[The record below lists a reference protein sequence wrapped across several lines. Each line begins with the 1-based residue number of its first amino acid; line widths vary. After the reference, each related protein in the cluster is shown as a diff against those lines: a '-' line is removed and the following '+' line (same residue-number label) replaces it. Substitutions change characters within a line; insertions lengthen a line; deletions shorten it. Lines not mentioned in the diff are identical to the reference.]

1 MDNGQQPLEARDEA
15 WHREQQTRMLGAW
28 DMLSGILQAGMS
40 APAHEAQAAGS
51 VPFIVITGFLGAGKT
66 TLLNAL
72 LTQPH
77 RKRLAVLVNDFGK
90 VNIDAML
97 VSQRTVDTISLS
109 NGCTCC
115 SLASD
120 LAAQLATLTQA
131 DFPPDAIVLEASGLA
146 DPHGIA
152 QVALANRDLALE
164 GIVAVV
170 DAQAMRDQAVDPAG
184 RRIFAAQLAASDLI
198 VLNKLALVD
207 PGQHEAHRH
216 WLREQAGAKPIIE
229 ADARTIPFD
238 LILGIQ
244 HASGR
249 APAQWLTTPRL
260 ASHGYESVSL
270 MSSDTID
277 DALFARFLESL
288 PPSVVR
294 AKGVLPLSSR
304 PELQS
309 VYQRVGQRWSIVAGE
324 AWGQR
329 DPCANLVLIAPHGTL
344 DEARLQEVFD
354 GCRSTNSV

>member
-1 MDNGQQPLEARDEA
+1 MDEGQPPSQARDEA
-15 WHREQQTRMLGAW
+15 WRQEQQARMFGAW

-40 APAHEAQAAGS
+40 APADNTHANHS

-77 RKRLAVLVNDFGK
+77 GKRLAVLVNDFGK
-90 VNIDAML
+90 INIDAML

-131 DFPPDAIVLEASGLA
+131 ECPPDAIVLEASGLA

-152 QVALANRDLALE
+152 QVALANRALALE

-170 DAQAMRDQAVDPAG
+170 DAQAMRGQAVDPAG
-184 RRIFAAQLAASDLI
+184 RRIFASQLAASDLI
-198 VLNKLALVD
+198 VLNKLALVN
-207 PGQHEAHRH
+207 PEQHEAQRH
-216 WLREQAGAKPIIE
+216 WLHDQAGAKPVIE

-238 LILGIQ
+238 LILGIH
-244 HASGR
+244 HAGDR

-270 MSSDTID
+270 SSPGTID
-277 DALFARFLESL
+277 DARFARFIETL

-294 AKGVLPLSSR
+294 AKGVLPLASR
-304 PELQS
+304 PGLQS
-309 VYQRVGQRWSIVAGE
+309 VYQRVGKRWSIVGGE

-329 DPCANLVLIAPHGTL
+329 AQQSDLVLIAPRGTL
-344 DEARLQEVFD
+344 DEAWLQSGLD
-354 GCRSTNSV
+354 GCRTTTSL

>member
-1 MDNGQQPLEARDEA
+1 MDNGQQPLQARDEA

-77 RKRLAVLVNDFGK
+77 GKRLAVLVNDFGK

-120 LAAQLATLTQA
+120 LAAHLATLTQA

-152 QVALANRDLALE
+152 PTGPLHSR
-164 GIVAVV
+164 GSWRSW
-170 DAQAMRDQAVDPAG
+170 MH
-184 RRIFAAQLAASDLI
+184 RRCAIRRLI
-198 VLNKLALVD
+198 LL
-207 PGQHEAHRH
+207 
-216 WLREQAGAKPIIE
+216 
-229 ADARTIPFD
+229 ADA
-238 LILGIQ
+238 
-244 HASGR
+244 
-249 APAQWLTTPRL
+249 
-260 ASHGYESVSL
+260 
-270 MSSDTID
+270 
-277 DALFARFLESL
+277 SL
-288 PPSVVR
+288 PR
-294 AKGVLPLSSR
+294 NWR
-304 PELQS
+304 PA
-309 VYQRVGQRWSIVAGE
+309 I
-324 AWGQR
+324 
-329 DPCANLVLIAPHGTL
+329 
-344 DEARLQEVFD
+344 
-354 GCRSTNSV
+354 

>member
-1 MDNGQQPLEARDEA
+1 MDDGQPPSQARDEA
-15 WHREQQTRMLGAW
+15 WRQEQQARMLGAW

-40 APAHEAQAAGS
+40 APAHEAQADQS

-77 RKRLAVLVNDFGK
+77 GKRLAVLVNDFGK
-90 VNIDAML
+90 INIDAML

-115 SLASD
+115 SLAGD
-120 LAAQLATLTQA
+120 LAVQLATLTQA
-131 DFPPDAIVLEASGLA
+131 DRPPDAIVLEASGLA

-152 QVALANRDLALE
+152 QVALANRALALE

-170 DAQAMRDQAVDPAG
+170 DAQAMRGQAVDPAG

-198 VLNKLALVD
+198 VLNKLALVG
-207 PGQHEAHRH
+207 PGQHEAQRH
-216 WLREQAGAKPIIE
+216 WLHEQVGVKPIIE

-270 MSSDTID
+270 LSHGTID
-277 DALFARFLESL
+277 DASFARFLESL

-294 AKGVLPLSSR
+294 AKGVLPLASR
-304 PELQS
+304 PGLQS

-324 AWGQR
+324 TRGQQAPR
-329 DPCANLVLIAPHGTL
+329 ADLVLIAPRGTL
-344 DEARLQEVFD
+344 DEARLQSGFD
-354 GCRSTNSV
+354 SCRSTTSV